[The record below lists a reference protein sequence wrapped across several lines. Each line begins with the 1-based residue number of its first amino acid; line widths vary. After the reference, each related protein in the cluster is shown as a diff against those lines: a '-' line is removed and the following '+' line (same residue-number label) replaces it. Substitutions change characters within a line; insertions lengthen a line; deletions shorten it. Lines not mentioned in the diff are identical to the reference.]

1 MIGSRWISFAML
13 WCACSDTAPAPTS
26 APTSAAATTSA
37 VTTSAPSAPAPLDLS
52 KLPSRE
58 SLVSLGPSLF
68 SLSIALEDQDGRTF
82 DFASLAHDGPT
93 IVSMFYASCDYA
105 CPTLIR
111 DLVAID
117 ERLSPAARAKT
128 RIVLV
133 SVDPER
139 DTPAVLARLREG
151 HGVAEPRWTFARARG
166 EEPTREL
173 AAAIGLTY
181 RRLPD
186 GNYNH
191 SSILLALDATGT
203 PRARID
209 GLKQDAGAFA
219 AALEVLAR
227 P

>member
-1 MIGSRWISFAML
+1 MSWSRYLWPML
-13 WCACSDTAPAPTS
+13 LSCACGDVAPLPPTAP
-26 APTSAAATTSA
+26 
-37 VTTSAPSAPAPLDLS
+37 SAPSAPSTWVALPPAAPTTVDVS

-58 SLVSLGPSLF
+58 SLPVLGPSLF
-68 SLSIALEDQDGRTF
+68 QLSLALEDQDGRAL
-82 DFASLAHDGPT
+82 DLASLTHDGPT
-93 IVSMFYASCDYA
+93 IVTMFYASCDYA

-111 DLVAID
+111 DVVAID
-117 ERLSPAARAKT
+117 ERLSPEARAKT

-133 SVDPER
+133 TIDPER
-139 DTPAVLARLREG
+139 DTPAVMTRLREG
-151 HGVAEPRWTFARARG
+151 HGVAEPRWTFARAKG

-191 SSILLALDATGT
+191 SSILLALDASGQQ
-203 PRARID
+203 RARID
-209 GLKQDAGAFA
+209 GLKQDATAFVTT
-219 AALEVLAR
+219 LELLAR